1 MQKKTIHLEFTEV
14 DSQDELSKEDNLL
27 VQKSIEASQ
36 SSYSPYSHFHVGAAV
51 LLDNGAVVVGNN
63 QENAAYP
70 SSLCAER
77 VALFHAAATNPQAEV
92 ETIAIYAFSDNDD
105 IDVEVTPCGA
115 CRQAMMEYENRS
127 GKKIRVIM
135 KMSNKK
141 FLIAESVKSLLPL
154 SFDGNHLKK

>member
-1 MQKKTIHLEFTEV
+1 MQKKTIQLDFTEV
-14 DSQDELSKEDNLL
+14 DSRDELSREDNLL

-51 LLDNGAVVVGNN
+51 LLDNGEVVIGNN

-77 VALFHAAATNPQAEV
+77 VALYHAAATNPQAEV
-92 ETIAIYAFSDNDD
+92 EAIAIYAFSDKED
-105 IDVEVTPCGA
+105 IDIAVTPCGA

-127 GKKIRVIM
+127 GKNIRVIM
-135 KMSNKK
+135 KMSDNK

-154 SFDGNHLKK
+154 NFDGNHLKQ